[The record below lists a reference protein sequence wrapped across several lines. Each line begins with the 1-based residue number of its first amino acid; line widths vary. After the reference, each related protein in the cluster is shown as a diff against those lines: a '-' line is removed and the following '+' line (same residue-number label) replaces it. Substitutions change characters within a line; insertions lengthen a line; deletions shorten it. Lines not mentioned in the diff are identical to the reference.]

1 MKELFFLVTSA
12 LQALLESQMSMT
24 RNYFEPVLCRWR
36 PWQPSND
43 VKEAEDFMAHYWS
56 QSDNNRQDGKPRKI
70 RSIIFFDTIWWCQ
83 MLKGIPSAWIT
94 KQFFYISDV
103 KNNARV
109 TSTALLKQIPE
120 TKTSCT
126 VVMVFPL
133 NKKTV
138 ILTAKKLSNNPNKQ
152 TWYLLYCFSS

>member
-70 RSIIFFDTIWWCQ
+70 RRIIFFWHNMLMPNVKRNTQCMDHQAILLYKWCQ
-83 MLKGIPSAWIT
+83 KQRKSDEYSTSETNSWNENFRARSSWRFLWIRKLLSA
-94 KQFFYISDV
+94 KFA
-103 KNNARV
+103 N
-109 TSTALLKQIPE
+109 
-120 TKTSCT
+120 
-126 VVMVFPL
+126 
-133 NKKTV
+133 
-138 ILTAKKLSNNPNKQ
+138 
-152 TWYLLYCFSS
+152 